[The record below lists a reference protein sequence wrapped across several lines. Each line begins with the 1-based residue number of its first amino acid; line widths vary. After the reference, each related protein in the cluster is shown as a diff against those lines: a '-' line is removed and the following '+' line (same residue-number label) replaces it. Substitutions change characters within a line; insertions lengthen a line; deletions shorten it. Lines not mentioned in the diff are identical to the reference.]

1 MDIFKV
7 LTRGTNIKSNSINR
21 NYTKTTKKTSLEED
35 KELDFFH
42 NQTKKNTASND
53 QIEEQS
59 IDDEDV
65 SMKDLLVKNHFNGK
79 LIYNIDNHLLNV
91 DKPTEIQSK
100 SIKIHTENE
109 DIDIIGISPTG
120 TGKTLAFIIP
130 LVSKIIANSNDS
142 NMNSLQSIIIAPT
155 NDLAKQ
161 IFQVTENLVQGIV
174 LNHKVKK
181 SNNKLDV
188 QLLNSKL
195 SNKLLFENDDN
206 SIKLPQILISTP
218 KRLISVLN
226 KENTE
231 SILENV
237 KYFVIDEF
245 DQLFSCDFIKQTEKL
260 LRLFDGKSNINKWMY
275 SATKPEDKVFNDIIK
290 NHMKQPELI
299 ECKYSSKLTSNIV
312 KPKITESLV
321 FVGNEQGKLLQLR
334 QLQQNAQFIPP
345 MLIFLESHARCMAL
359 YNELKYN
366 SIPMATLHSKMT
378 LNERENV
385 INDFKE
391 GKVWVII
398 TTDIMARGLD
408 INGIRTV
415 INYDI
420 PKNKELYIHRLGRL
434 GRGLTSYSDNKGKKK
449 IECECITLY
458 SKIDAKDVVPIAKV
472 MKQHGAEGV
481 PVWLVEGRV
490 REEKKKKDVN
500 KLKREKISTVPGI
513 IRKER
518 RMKKEM
524 IEASKKRKQEGIVRP
539 PKKQKKANDNN

>member
-7 LTRGTNIKSNSINR
+7 LTRGTNIKSNSINK
-21 NYTKTTKKTSLEED
+21 NYTKTTKKSSVEED

-42 NQTKKNTASND
+42 NQSKIQNSSKD
-53 QIEEQS
+53 HVEEEIIE
-59 IDDEDV
+59 DEDI

-100 SIKIHTENE
+100 SIKLSIERENA
-109 DIDIIGISPTG
+109 DVVGISPTG
-120 TGKTLAFIIP
+120 TGKTLAFMIP
-130 LVSKIIANSNDS
+130 LISKIIMNTNDS

-161 IFQVTENLVQGIV
+161 IFQVTESIVQGIV
-174 LNHKVKK
+174 LNHKQNSK
-181 SNNKLDV
+181 SNCKLEA

-195 SNKLLFENDDN
+195 SNKLLFENVSN
-206 SIKLPQILISTP
+206 LKMPQIIISTP

-226 KENTE
+226 KENTDV
-231 SILENV
+231 ILEHLKV
-237 KYFVIDEF
+237 FVIDEF
-245 DQLFSCDFIKQTEKL
+245 DQLFSSDFSKQTEKL
-260 LRLFDGKSNINKWMY
+260 LSLLDDKQHVNKWMY
-275 SATKPEDKVFNDIIK
+275 SATKPEEKVFNNIIK
-290 NHMKQPELI
+290 KHMTKPELI

-334 QLQQNAQFIPP
+334 QLQQNSQFIPP
-345 MLIFLESHARCMAL
+345 MLIFLESHSRCMAL

-366 SIPMATLHSKMT
+366 SIPMATLHSKMS
-378 LNERENV
+378 LNEREKV

-420 PKNKELYIHRLGRL
+420 PKNKELYIHRLGRV
-434 GRGLTSYSDNKGKKK
+434 GRGLTSYNTKGNKK

-458 SKIDAKDVVPIAKV
+458 SKIDAKDVIPIAKV
-472 MKQHGAEGV
+472 MKQHGAENI
-481 PVWLVEGRV
+481 PDWLVEGRV
-490 REEKKKKDVN
+490 RENKSKKDDK

-539 PKKQKKANDNN
+539 EKKQKKISQS